1 MSFERLLV
9 PGLVLGLAG
18 VSYWLV
24 SSNVF
29 LFGAFALAALLS
41 FRAGSLSRL
50 VAITWL
56 YIFLVSATSMLFSI
70 FFSNF
75 KPIYLNN
82 FFLIASFLLTV
93 FLSDKYWKF
102 KVSWQNDL
110 FALAI
115 SGLTVLSLASSKMF
129 RPGGAIAILFS
140 NEDNA
145 AWVASSFAA
154 RGEAE
159 GNSGIFGPLIDF
171 SLYVYRELSLLV
183 FPSLG
188 EADHIALSVVLSGI
202 ALLASIPFLVNALLS
217 WLGTIN
223 SGFNYSPQVLSIG
236 LVLAS
241 ANFIFYGHLTAAIAL
256 VFLTLMTVTLLA
268 IKDGF
273 DLLPMASAIFF
284 ASVLVVS
291 ETWFPIA
298 PIAIF
303 MALVLLLRDNRSPF
317 KLPRKELAVFIWG
330 VFISLL
336 IGWQVLYQRFL
347 KLSPTA
353 EGNEGSA
360 FDGASLLLTIEGGV
374 APIGSYSFLVV
385 GILTMTVF
393 AVLVSIGF
401 RVGNVLTPVIVAFV
415 FAFAVKSVNI
425 LLSGGTVNYASRK
438 IDNFIV
444 LFSVIFLTWLFKYAL
459 EKSEAKHLPSWG
471 PFVISVIVLSQIPS
485 TDAMI
490 SRNGFYGL
498 NDPNNQRISQAI
510 SSGSKSGTALVC
522 VTSNDTPYPNDERF
536 LAYKCSRFA
545 SAFTNTDSNTVNDW
559 RLAMLGGKDESIYK
573 EISESLPIDTNV
585 ILVED
590 SNAGL
595 QEVKD
600 SKFGV
605 LLNPN
610 WPVLNSK

>member
-1 MSFERLLV
+1 MIFERLLV
-9 PGLVLGLAG
+9 SGLVLGLAG
-18 VSYWLV
+18 ISYWLV

-29 LFGAFALAALLS
+29 LLAALALAALLS
-41 FRAGSLSRL
+41 FLAGSLSRL
-50 VAITWL
+50 IAIIWL
-56 YIFLVSATSMLFSI
+56 YIFLVSATSMLFSV
-70 FFSNF
+70 FFSNLE
-75 KPIYLNN
+75 PIYLNA

-154 RGEAE
+154 RGETE

-171 SLYVYRELSLLV
+171 SLYIYRELSLLV
-183 FPSLG
+183 FTSLG

-217 WLGTIN
+217 WLGKFN
-223 SGFNYSPQVLSIG
+223 SGLNYSPQVLSIG
-236 LVLAS
+236 LVVAS

-268 IKDGF
+268 MKDGF
-273 DLLPMASAIFF
+273 DLLPMASTIFF
-284 ASVLVVS
+284 ASLLVIS

-298 PIAIF
+298 PIAIL
-303 MALVLLLRDNRSPF
+303 MALVLLLRDNRNPF
-317 KLPRKELAVFIWG
+317 KLTRKERAVYIWG
-330 VFISLL
+330 VFITLV
-336 IGWQVLYQRFL
+336 IGWKVLYQRFL

-353 EGNEGSA
+353 EGNGGSA

-374 APIGSYSFLVV
+374 APIGSYSFIVV
-385 GILTMTVF
+385 GILAMTVF
-393 AVLVSIGF
+393 SVLVSIGF
-401 RVGNVLTPVIVAFV
+401 RIGHFLTPVIVAFV

-425 LLSGGTVNYASRK
+425 LLSGGSVNYASRK
-438 IDNFIV
+438 MDTFVI
-444 LFSVIFLTWLFKYAL
+444 LFSVIFLTWLFTHAL
-459 EKSEAKHLPSWG
+459 EKSETKHLPSWA
-471 PFVISVIVLSQIPS
+471 PFVISLVVLSQIPS
-485 TDAMI
+485 SEAMI
-490 SRNGFYGL
+490 ARNGFYGL
-498 NDPNNQRISQAI
+498 SDPNNQRISQAI
-510 SSGSKSGTALVC
+510 SSGSKSGTDLVC

-545 SAFTNTDSNTVNDW
+545 SAFTNTDSNAANDW
-559 RLAMLGGKDESIYK
+559 RLAMLGGKDESTFK
-573 EISESLPIDTNV
+573 EISDSLPIDTNV
-585 ILVED
+585 IFVDD
-590 SNAGL
+590 SNAGI
-595 QEVKD
+595 QIVRD
-600 SKFGV
+600 SKFGA